1 MLLPEKP
8 EELCTGFCPAI
19 ENGGFVALEELPFD
33 LSAMALETLPTAALL
48 ITPTPVE
55 TVPAP
60 MGVDFLAPLAPPSG
74 ADRGAVGA
82 PEAPLPL
89 EVKRTLLE
97 PLDPEARTPLGLT
110 FCLTTATISAAD
122 NPIGSG
128 DPLEI
133 GDDPATDKS
142 PVPDSLC

>member
-1 MLLPEKP
+1 MLFPEKP

-19 ENGGFVALEELPFD
+19 EKGGFVVLDELPFD
-33 LSAMALETLPTAALL
+33 LSMLDLLTLPTDALL

-60 MGVDFLAPLAPPSG
+60 TGADFLAPLAPPSG
-74 ADRGAVGA
+74 ADGGAVG
-82 PEAPLPL
+82 PPVAPLPL

-97 PLDPEARTPLGLT
+97 PLVPEARTPLGLT

-128 DPLEI
+128 DPFEI

-142 PVPDSLC
+142 PAPDSLC

>member
-1 MLLPEKP
+1 MLFPEKP
-8 EELCTGFCPAI
+8 EELCTGFCPDI
-19 ENGGFVALEELPFD
+19 ENGCFEGLEELPFD
-33 LSAMALETLPTAALL
+33 LSAFDLETLPTDALL

-60 MGVDFLAPLAPPSG
+60 TGVDFLAPLAPPSG
-74 ADRGAVGA
+74 ADGGTVV
-82 PEAPLPL
+82 APLPL

-97 PLDPEARTPLGLT
+97 PLDPEASTPLGLT

-122 NPIGSG
+122 SPIGSG

-133 GDDPATDKS
+133 GEDPVTDKS
-142 PVPDSLC
+142 PDPDSLC